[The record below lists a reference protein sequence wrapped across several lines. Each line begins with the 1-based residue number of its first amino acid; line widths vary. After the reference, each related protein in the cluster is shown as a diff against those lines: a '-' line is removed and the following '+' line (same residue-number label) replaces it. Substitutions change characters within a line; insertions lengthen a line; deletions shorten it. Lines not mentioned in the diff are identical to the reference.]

1 MLAAPGAGTAMD
13 SMTRV
18 DTPSGLNDPSDAAV
32 NIYKP
37 ISCTDAAELSPQV
50 QDWNFEFTQLS
61 AGPFAASGGI
71 LLLDSVHVARV
82 TYDQSLLQRGY
93 APRGS
98 VTIAIPSRGS
108 GQLFV
113 GGRQLQSSQCLTLAD
128 GACLEGITR
137 GRYVDVEFA
146 IDLNAWETQSH
157 WLRECPLARARG
169 IGVETPSPLWINH
182 MLETVEWTFNAF
194 AKHPEALRRPDVRA
208 SLRDQFLMRIGSFG
222 DSTNGTQEER
232 HTSDARA
239 RRRIAV
245 ERAREYIELQLTE
258 PLPLSE
264 LCRHAHVQARSLE
277 YGFREIT
284 GLSPITYIKSLRLNA
299 VRKTLLNARTPERS
313 ISEVALD
320 YGFWHLS
327 QFAVDYRKF
336 FGETPT
342 ATRRRVLRGSAHRS
356 HPHPARA
363 SSCDLALFR

>member
-1 MLAAPGAGTAMD
+1 M
-13 SMTRV
+13 
-18 DTPSGLNDPSDAAV
+18 PSDFNDPSDVAV

-113 GGRQLQSSQCLTLAD
+113 GGRQLESSQCLTLAD
-128 GACLEGITR
+128 GACLEAITR
-137 GRYVDVEFA
+137 GRYLDVELA
-146 IDLNAWETQSH
+146 IDLNTWNTHSH
-157 WLRECPLARARG
+157 WLSECPLALARG
-169 IGVETPSPLWINH
+169 IGVDTPSPFWINH
-182 MLETVEWTFNAF
+182 MLDTVDWTFSAF

-208 SLRDQFLMRIGSFG
+208 SLRDQFLMRICCFG
-222 DSTNGTQEER
+222 DSTRGTQAER
-232 HTSDARA
+232 RTRDARA
-239 RRRIAV
+239 RRRLAV
-245 ERAREYIELQLTE
+245 ERAREYIELQLSE

-264 LCRHAHVQARSLE
+264 LCRYAHVQARSLE

-284 GLSPITYIKSLRLNA
+284 GLSPLTYIKSLRLNA
-299 VRKTLLNARTPERS
+299 VRKTLLNAHTRERS
-313 ISEVALD
+313 ISEIALD

-342 ATRRRVLRGSAHRS
+342 ATRLRVSRGSALRS
-356 HPHPARA
+356 QLPIGPASTRSSERA
-363 SSCDLALFR
+363 FFR